1 LVRFRP
7 RQEPV
12 VVIVYMVGLYM
23 TVVDSTIVFTALPS
37 VARDFHESLAAAQ
50 WVTLS
55 YLLSLA
61 VFVPSSGWI
70 GDRFGTRR
78 TYLVALALFTG
89 SSALCGLA
97 GSLTGLIIF
106 RALQGV
112 GGGLIVPVGQA
123 MLFRTFPP
131 ERRARAAG
139 LVALGI
145 SLGPATGPVLGG
157 VLVTELSWR
166 WCFYVNVPLGIVALA
181 IGLLFLAEHREAA
194 AGRLDVAGFLLAGA
208 GLALFL
214 YAISEAPVRGWHS
227 PVIIATGVAG
237 VAALAGLV
245 VTELRTRVPMLNLRL
260 LGNRIFRSTSLVF
273 LLSQCGY
280 TGYLFIMPEFLQQ
293 ARGASALS
301 SGLTTLPGAIG
312 LWTSSQV
319 AARVYRRAGPRRMAV
334 LGLAGVTVIF
344 CLFGLTTGLAT
355 SAWVIRGLAFCS
367 GSAIAWCV
375 IAVQAA
381 SFSTISPA
389 DTGRASAL
397 FNTGAQAAGG
407 IGVAVLVTVV
417 SSSARAGAHGAAL
430 VPAFHHAFLAAA
442 ALVVAAGLIALTIRD
457 SDAAATMRRRALT
470 PAAAAAE
477 PAIPELLTP
486 ELVIPEPVA
495 SELVM
500 PEPVASEL
508 VIPEPTAPEPVIRGP
523 AGPDHG
529 ARPAGCERSRP
540 SPAE

>member
-1 LVRFRP
+1 LRP

-12 VVIVYMVGLYM
+12 VIIVYMVGLYM

-37 VARDFHESLAAAQ
+37 VAREFHESLADAQ
-50 WVTLS
+50 WVTLA

-61 VFVPSSGWI
+61 VMVPSSGWI

-89 SSALCGLA
+89 ASVLCGVA
-97 GSLTGLIIF
+97 GSLTSLILF
-106 RALQGV
+106 RALQGI

-145 SLGPATGPVLGG
+145 SLGPATGPLLGG
-157 VLVTELSWR
+157 ILVTELSWR
-166 WCFYVNVPLGIVALA
+166 WCFYVNLPLGIVALA
-181 IGLLFLAEHREAA
+181 VGLLFLGEHREPV
-194 AGRLDVAGFLLAGA
+194 AGRLDVAGFLLAGC

-214 YAISEAPVRGWHS
+214 YAISEAPVRGWTS
-227 PVIIATGVAG
+227 PATIATGAAG
-237 VAALAGLV
+237 LAALAALV
-245 VTELRTRVPMLNLRL
+245 ATELRVSAPMLNLRL
-260 LGNRIFRSTSLVF
+260 LGNRIFRTTSLVF
-273 LLSQCGY
+273 LTSQCAY
-280 TGYLFIMPEFLQQ
+280 LGYLFIMPEFLQQ
-293 ARGASALS
+293 ARGASALT

-312 LWTSSQV
+312 LWTSSQL
-319 AARVYRRAGPRRMAV
+319 AARVYPRAGPRRMAV

-344 CLFGLTTGLAT
+344 CLFGLTAGLAT
-355 SAWVIRGLAFCS
+355 SAWLIRGLAFCS
-367 GSAIAWCV
+367 GSAIAWCN
-375 IAVQAA
+375 IALQSS

-389 DTGRASAL
+389 DTGRAAAL

-417 SSSARAGAHGAAL
+417 SSSAPPGAHGAVL

-457 SDAAATMRRRALT
+457 SDAAASLRARKRA
-470 PAAAAAE
+470 PAAVESAVAESAAAE
-477 PAIPELLTP
+477 AGLPDLAAPELAAP
-486 ELVIPEPVA
+486 ELVTPEPA
-495 SELVM
+495 
-500 PEPVASEL
+500 
-508 VIPEPTAPEPVIRGP
+508 APEP
-523 AGPDHG
+523 AGPQAGSPCGDR
-529 ARPAGCERSRP
+529 ARE
-540 SPAE
+540 SPA

>member
-1 LVRFRP
+1 
-7 RQEPV
+7 
-12 VVIVYMVGLYM
+12 MVGLYM

-89 SSALCGLA
+89 ASALCGLA
-97 GSLTGLIIF
+97 GSLTGLIVF
-106 RALQGV
+106 RALQGI

-181 IGLLFLAEHREAA
+181 VGLLFLAEHREPA

-214 YAISEAPVRGWHS
+214 FAISEAPVRGWSS
-227 PVIIATGVAG
+227 PVILGSGAAG
-237 VAALAGLV
+237 VAALAALV
-245 VTELRTRVPMLNLRL
+245 VTELRTKVPMLNLRL
-260 LGNRIFRSTSLVF
+260 LRNRIFRSTSLVF
-273 LLSQCGY
+273 LLSQCAY

-319 AARVYRRAGPRRMAV
+319 AARVYPRAGPRRMAV

-344 CLFGLTTGLAT
+344 CLFGLTTGIAT
-355 SAWVIRGLAFCS
+355 SAWLIRGLAFCS

-417 SSSARAGAHGAAL
+417 SSAGRAGQGAAL

-442 ALVVAAGLIALTIRD
+442 ALVVASGLIALTIRD
-457 SDAAATMRRRALT
+457 SDAAASMRRRGRAV
-470 PAAAAAE
+470 AE
-477 PAIPELLTP
+477 PELVTP
-486 ELVIPEPVA
+486 GLVIPEP
-495 SELVM
+495 
-500 PEPVASEL
+500 
-508 VIPEPTAPEPVIRGP
+508 G
-523 AGPDHG
+523 GG
-529 ARPAGCERSRP
+529 ARE
-540 SPAE
+540 SPA

>member
-1 LVRFRP
+1 VI
-7 RQEPV
+7 
-12 VVIVYMVGLYM
+12 IVYMVGLYM

-37 VARDFHESLAAAQ
+37 VAREFHQSLAAAQ

-89 SSALCGLA
+89 ASALCGLA
-97 GSLTGLIIF
+97 GSLTGLILF

-166 WCFYVNVPLGIVALA
+166 WCFYVNVPLGIAALA
-181 IGLLFLAEHREAA
+181 AGLLFLAEHREPA

-214 YAISEAPVRGWHS
+214 YAISEAPVRGWGS
-227 PVIIATGVAG
+227 PVIIATGAAG
-237 VAALAGLV
+237 VAALAALAV
-245 VTELRTRVPMLNLRL
+245 VELRTRVPMLNLRL
-260 LGNRIFRSTSLVF
+260 LRNRIFRSTSLVF

-319 AARVYRRAGPRRMAV
+319 AARVYPRAGPRRMAV

-355 SAWVIRGLAFCS
+355 SAWLIRGLAFCS

-417 SSSARAGAHGAAL
+417 SSSARAGRGAAL

-457 SDAAATMRRRALT
+457 SDAAASMRRRGRAG
-470 PAAAAAE
+470 AE
-477 PAIPELLTP
+477 AELVTP
-486 ELVIPEPVA
+486 ELVIPEP
-495 SELVM
+495 
-500 PEPVASEL
+500 
-508 VIPEPTAPEPVIRGP
+508 GC
-523 AGPDHG
+523 G
-529 ARPAGCERSRP
+529 ARENPA
-540 SPAE
+540 

>member
-1 LVRFRP
+1 M
-7 RQEPV
+7 
-12 VVIVYMVGLYM
+12 VIVYMVGLYM

-37 VARDFHESLAAAQ
+37 VAREFHESLAAAQ

-89 SSALCGLA
+89 ASALSGLA

-166 WCFYVNVPLGIVALA
+166 WCFYVNVPLGIAALA
-181 IGLLFLAEHREAA
+181 AGLLFLAEHREPA

-214 YAISEAPVRGWHS
+214 YAISEAPVRGWGS
-227 PVIIATGVAG
+227 PVIIGTGAAG
-237 VAALAGLV
+237 VAALAALA

-260 LGNRIFRSTSLVF
+260 LRNRIFRSTSLVF
-273 LLSQCGY
+273 LLSQAGY

-319 AARVYRRAGPRRMAV
+319 AARVYPRAGPRRMAV

-355 SAWVIRGLAFCS
+355 SAWLIRGLAFCS

-417 SSSARAGAHGAAL
+417 SSSARAGRGAAL

-457 SDAAATMRRRALT
+457 SDAAASMRRRGRAG
-470 PAAAAAE
+470 AE
-477 PAIPELLTP
+477 PELVTP
-486 ELVIPEPVA
+486 ELVIPEPGGGA
-495 SELVM
+495 QEN
-500 PEPVASEL
+500 
-508 VIPEPTAPEPVIRGP
+508 P
-523 AGPDHG
+523 A
-529 ARPAGCERSRP
+529 
-540 SPAE
+540 

>member
-1 LVRFRP
+1 VGRFQP
-7 RQEPV
+7 RQERV
-12 VVIVYMVGLYM
+12 VVAVYMVGIYM
-23 TVVDSTIVFTALPS
+23 TVVDSTIVYTALPS
-37 VARDFHESLAAAQ
+37 IARDFHAALPSTE
-50 WVTLS
+50 WVTLG

-61 VFVPSSGWI
+61 VLVPSSGWI

-78 TYLVALALFTG
+78 TYLLALALFTG
-89 SSALCGLA
+89 ASALCGLS
-97 GSLTGLIIF
+97 GDLRLLIVF
-106 RALQGV
+106 RVIQGI

-123 MLFRTFPP
+123 MLFRAFPA

-139 LVALGI
+139 MVALGV

-157 VLVTELSWR
+157 ILVTELSWR
-166 WCFYVNVPLGIVALA
+166 WCFFVNIPLGIVALA
-181 IGLLFLAEHREAA
+181 IGLLFLREHREPVPGAFD
-194 AGRLDVAGFLLAGA
+194 LSGFLLAGP
-208 GLALFL
+208 GVALFL
-214 YAISEAPVRGWHS
+214 YAISESSVLGWTD
-227 PVIIATGVAG
+227 PVIILTGAG
-237 VAALAGLV
+237 GLAALAALV
-245 VTELRTRVPMLNLRL
+245 VTELRKPAPMLNLRL
-260 LGNRIFRSTSLVF
+260 LKNRIFRTTSTVSVF
-273 LLSQCGY
+273 SMGVY
-280 TGYLFIMPEFLQQ
+280 TAYLFIMPEFLQQ

-319 AARVYRRAGPRRMAV
+319 AARVYPRAGPRRMAV

-355 SAWVIRGLAFCS
+355 SAWLIRGLAFCS

-417 SSSARAGAHGAAL
+417 SSAGRAGGRGAAL

-457 SDAAATMRRRALT
+457 SDAAASMRRRGRAG
-470 PAAAAAE
+470 PE
-477 PAIPELLTP
+477 PELVTP
-486 ELVIPEPVA
+486 ELVIPEPGCGA
-495 SELVM
+495 QEN
-500 PEPVASEL
+500 
-508 VIPEPTAPEPVIRGP
+508 P
-523 AGPDHG
+523 A
-529 ARPAGCERSRP
+529 
-540 SPAE
+540 